1 MLFWPMSR
9 QSWDMNAV
17 PILRGMPGWAN
28 VAAWE
33 RQAMKQELTPDVIGR
48 AIDKAALNKA
58 LVTIIAVAA
67 FGFFFD
73 SFDIV
78 IVSYA
83 LPLIRQEFSLDP
95 KQVGLIGS
103 SALAGMGLGSWV
115 WGWVADRWGR
125 RVVFAATVAMF
136 SIFTGV
142 AGLSMSLGFLIGARF
157 LTGLGLGGMVPI
169 EQALVA
175 EYAPARIRGR
185 VSAVLPLCWPVGI
198 FAAAGAG
205 LLIVPNFGW
214 RWLFA
219 LGALPAILVWFIRRG
234 VPESPRWLADRGRN
248 REARASLAYVGV
260 SDEMIARAH
269 SELASR
275 PEAAV
280 EPEASFR
287 DLFTARFAR
296 RVTHTWLMWFC
307 SGFAAYA
314 FSVWL
319 PSIFA
324 TYYHINLTRT
334 LLYTFIVAG
343 TSVLGRVLAF
353 SLIDLFGR
361 KALIVIGYG
370 VAGCAALMFTQ
381 AASETALLTTAM
393 VYAAFADIG
402 SLAMTVYTPEVYP
415 VRIRGKGAALAMG
428 WGRFGGMISPVVAGV
443 LISADNLI
451 WVWGLMAAFQFTSAG
466 LTFVMAHE
474 TSGRNLEAAAS
485 PVFVQD

>member
-1 MLFWPMSR
+1 MSR
-9 QSWDMNAV
+9 NQN
-17 PILRGMPGWAN
+17 
-28 VAAWE
+28 
-33 RQAMKQELTPDVIGR
+33 LTPELIGR
-48 AIDKAALNKA
+48 AIDKTTLNKA
-58 LVTIIAVAA
+58 LVFIIAVAA
-67 FGFFFD
+67 AGFFFD

-83 LPLIRQEFSLDP
+83 LPLIKQEFNLDP
-95 KQVGLIGS
+95 RQVGLIGS
-103 SALAGMGLGSWV
+103 AALAGMGIGSWI

-125 RVVFAATVAMF
+125 RVVFAATVLMF
-136 SIFTGV
+136 SVCTGI

-169 EQALVA
+169 DQALVA

-185 VSAVLPLCWPVGI
+185 VSATLPLCWPIGI

-219 LGALPAILVWFIRRG
+219 LGTLPAILVFFIRRG
-234 VPESPRWLADRGRN
+234 IPESPRWLADRGRHV
-248 REARASLAYVGV
+248 EARASLAYVGV
-260 SDEMIARAH
+260 HDATIEQAR
-269 SELASR
+269 SELAAL
-275 PEAAV
+275 P
-280 EPEASFR
+280 ASQIERDATFG
-287 DLFTARFAR
+287 DLFTAKYVR
-296 RVTHTWLMWFC
+296 RVAHTWLMWFC
-307 SGFAAYA
+307 SGFASSA

-324 TYYHINLTRT
+324 TYYHINLTRSLT
-334 LLYTFIVAG
+334 YTFIVAG
-343 TSVLGRVLAF
+343 TSVVGRMCAF

-381 AASETALLTTAM
+381 ATTEIALLTTAM
-393 VYAAFADIG
+393 TYGFFADIG

-415 VRIRGKGAALAMG
+415 VRIRGKGAAIAMG
-428 WGRFGGMISPVVAGV
+428 WGRFGGMVSPIVAGF
-443 LISADNLI
+443 LISADNLL

-466 LTFVMAHE
+466 LTLLLAHE
-474 TSGRNLEAAAS
+474 TSGRSLEAVAKPA
-485 PVFVQD
+485 